1 MDLLNN
7 TYNELKT
14 YYDTDL
20 NQDKS
25 TYKNSNDEPTPM
37 GCVEEMLSKLP
48 AKVWHKDVKILDP
61 CCGNGNFHLVA
72 WDILRKNG
80 LSTQNIIDNN
90 LFFNDINPSRL
101 ANVENV
107 FGNSANITQEDF
119 LQTVND
125 EKYDIIYANPPY
137 AKFTTENKRASK
149 NHTLV
154 RDFLD
159 TSLKRLKDGGFLLYI
174 IPDNWMSLAD
184 RNKVITE
191 VTKNQFIHLD
201 IHSAKKWFPKIGS
214 SFTWFVL
221 QKTKSVKP
229 YTVVSRHKKNIYNSV
244 VTSGVR
250 DFIPL
255 VWTSEVKSIFEKTI
269 DQQNPKFSVE
279 TTSDLHKYTKRD
291 LIVSKKDSGHPYRLI
306 HTPTQTV
313 WASRPHKYQDGYK
326 VFIST
331 TNTYSTFVDDCGMT
345 QSIAFVR
352 CDTREEANKIK
363 NILDHDL
370 YKFMNNL
377 CRWGNFNNIRI
388 LQRFPVPS
396 NPQEIYSSFGI
407 TKEEIEF
414 ITNFLDT

>member
-1 MDLLNN
+1 MDLFNN

-396 NPQEIYSSFGI
+396 NPQDIYSSFGI